1 MSEYALIPDGYTLTK
16 VTKAEKQAV
25 KDLRKHQNVKTFLDN
40 ETTPL
45 LIGATGIIALT
56 PLLWKLFLT
65 KIKEEGVTLTP
76 QQDAALSILFPVSQL
91 IPGVGLDLSDI
102 TTLFE
107 NLAVSFAGRGER
119 PDESTTPP
127 VRYR

>member
-1 MSEYALIPDGYTLTK
+1 MPYALIPDGYTLKK
-16 VTKAEKQAV
+16 VTELQHRAV
-25 KDLRKHQNVKTFLDN
+25 KDHRRHEDVKTFLDN

-91 IPGVGLDLSDI
+91 IPGVGLDLSDF

-107 NLAVSFAGRGER
+107 NLRGKR

-127 VRYR
+127 VRFR